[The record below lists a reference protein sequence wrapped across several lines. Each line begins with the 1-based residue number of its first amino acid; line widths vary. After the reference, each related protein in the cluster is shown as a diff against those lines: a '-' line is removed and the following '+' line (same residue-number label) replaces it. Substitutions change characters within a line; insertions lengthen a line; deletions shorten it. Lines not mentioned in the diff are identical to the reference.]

1 MSEFFNVM
9 SPLAA
14 IDLLTGTVS
23 LVGTERVKT
32 ENSLGRVLANSEYS
46 DEELPRFDRSS
57 MDGYSVRSSDT
68 YGASD
73 SLPAYLEMVGEIPM
87 GQKARVS
94 LSGGEAAIA
103 YTGGMLAEGADAV
116 VMIEHTKISPSGLLE
131 VYRPVATGENV
142 IMAGED
148 FRRGDLLA
156 ESGVTIN
163 HVQLGALLAVG
174 KSHVV
179 VRKRMKVSVISSGD
193 ELVGPD
199 DEVTEGLVRDVN
211 LYTIAA
217 LVKKMRATPILFPRV
232 RDDFDQLLEVGRQ
245 ALFESDVVIFT
256 AGSSVSSRDL
266 TSKVVNQLGEPG
278 VLVHGLSVKPG
289 KPTILGIAAG
299 KLVIGLPG
307 NPVSAVTIF
316 NMVAIPIIKYVSGS
330 TILTGDNS
338 ISAILDSD
346 LHSSSGR
353 TDYVRVKLDQPEE
366 EIVASPVY
374 GKSNL
379 ISTILASDGYI
390 EIRAETTGLYKGTLV
405 KVHLDPIG

>member
-1 MSEFFNVM
+1 MTEFFNVM
-9 SPLAA
+9 PPLAA
-14 IDLLTGTVS
+14 IDLLISNLSLIGTVK
-23 LVGTERVKT
+23 VRT
-32 ENSLGRVLANSEYS
+32 ENSLGLVLAKSEYS
-46 DEELPRFDRSS
+46 DEELPRFNRSS
-57 MDGYSVRSSDT
+57 MDGYSVRALDT

-73 SLPAYLEMVGEIPM
+73 SLPAYLEMVGEISM
-87 GQKARVS
+87 GQKSGIS
-94 LSGGEAAIA
+94 LSEGEAAIA
-103 YTGGMLAEGADAV
+103 YTGGMLAERADAV

-148 FRRGDLLA
+148 FRSGDLLV

-174 KSHVV
+174 NSCVV
-179 VRKRMKVSVISSGD
+179 VRRRMKVSVISSGD

-199 DEVTEGLVRDVN
+199 DEVSEGLVRDVN
-211 LYTIAA
+211 LYTVAA
-217 LVKKMRATPILFPRV
+217 LVEKLGATPILFPRV
-232 RDDFDQLLEVGRQ
+232 RDDFDQLLKVGKQ
-245 ALFESDVVIFT
+245 ALSESDVVIFT

-266 TSKVVNQLGEPG
+266 TSKVVNQLGVPG

-289 KPTILGIAAG
+289 KPTILGIADG

-316 NMVAIPIIKYVSGS
+316 NMVATPIMEYVSGGAIS
-330 TILTGDNS
+330 TNDNA
-338 ISAILDSD
+338 ITAILNSD

-353 TDYVRVKLDQPEE
+353 TDYVRVKLDHPEG

-390 EIRAETTGLYKGTLV
+390 EIKAETTGLYEGTLV
-405 KVHLDPIG
+405 EVYLDPIG